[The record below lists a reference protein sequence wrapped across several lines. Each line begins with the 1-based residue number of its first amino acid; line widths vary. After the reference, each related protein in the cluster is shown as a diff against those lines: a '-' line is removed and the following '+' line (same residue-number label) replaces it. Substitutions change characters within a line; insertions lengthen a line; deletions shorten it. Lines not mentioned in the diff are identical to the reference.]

1 MCSRFILCILK
12 ITNPTFLYSPSYLY
26 RASRKLFLLKTSE
39 SSSSET
45 QGQLVGSIKC
55 SWWKFSVR
63 SSRSYRKLS
72 PRTFYRPD
80 YLSLGLRGWILT
92 NGKQNS
98 GPEHSVQRSCFPCTR
113 VPFTGKS
120 WTTSF
125 GRNIP
130 TRETDLPFDDLWLPE
145 ILTWW
150 ERQVFGYFL
159 SNFCYFCNTKS
170 LSRLYRGLDRISI
183 SRL

>member
-1 MCSRFILCILK
+1 MFEVRMVRFCSAISTCDCLLQ
-12 ITNPTFLYSPSYLY
+12 TQWLWH
-26 RASRKLFLLKTSE
+26 FLLPGVCPWTLE
-39 SSSSET
+39 RILRYFRET
-45 QGQLVGSIKC
+45 QGLLPG
-55 SWWKFSVR
+55 R
-63 SSRSYRKLS
+63 L
-72 PRTFYRPD
+72 TT
-80 YLSLGLRGWILT
+80 LT

-98 GPEHSVQRSCFPCTR
+98 GPETFRSTIVFSLHTC
-113 VPFTGKS
+113 VSFTGKS

-130 TRETDLPFDDLWLPE
+130 TRETDLSFEDLLLPE

-150 ERQVFGYFL
+150 ERQVFGHFL

-170 LSRLYRGLDRISI
+170 LSRLYRGRDRISI

>member
-1 MCSRFILCILK
+1 MVRFCSAISICDCLFQTQYYDTSCCLGVCPWTLERILRY
-12 ITNPTFLYSPSYLY
+12 FQ
-26 RASRKLFLLKTSE
+26 
-39 SSSSET
+39 ET
-45 QGQLVGSIKC
+45 QRLLPGR
-55 SWWKFSVR
+55 F
-63 SSRSYRKLS
+63 
-72 PRTFYRPD
+72 T
-80 YLSLGLRGWILT
+80 ILT

-98 GPEHSVQRSCFPCTR
+98 GPEHSVQRSCFPCTC

-170 LSRLYRGLDRISI
+170 LSRLYRGRDRISI